1 MGIVI
6 GLVAIAILAIIG
18 LIFYEYISEG
28 FDSFKTEIVES
39 EASEAYQII
48 PEENQE
54 VCNLRLTV
62 YGEIEYELF
71 SIPVELRF
79 EFGEN
84 TNNPQV
90 VVYEWKGC
98 KGTENLSIYDYI
110 EDAELQSLIN
120 VVETDF
126 TMKLRLVDNEKNNE
140 EKSRKCCEIPQ
151 GIVATPMEFYESFI
165 FNDIPK
171 KNYDLE
177 IIIDGQKINNKITNS
192 PYIYKIRI

>member
-1 MGIVI
+1 M
-6 GLVAIAILAIIG
+6 
-18 LIFYEYISEG
+18 
-28 FDSFKTEIVES
+28 
-39 EASEAYQII
+39 
-48 PEENQE
+48 
-54 VCNLRLTV
+54 
-62 YGEIEYELF
+62 
-71 SIPVELRF
+71 
-79 EFGEN
+79 
-84 TNNPQV
+84 
-90 VVYEWKGC
+90 
-98 KGTENLSIYDYI
+98 SIYDYI

-126 TMKLRLVDNEKNNE
+126 TMKLRLVDNEKNYE

-151 GIVATPMEFYESFI
+151 GIVATPIEFYESFV

>member
-90 VVYEWKGC
+90 V
-98 KGTENLSIYDYI
+98 
-110 EDAELQSLIN
+110 
-120 VVETDF
+120 
-126 TMKLRLVDNEKNNE
+126 
-140 EKSRKCCEIPQ
+140 
-151 GIVATPMEFYESFI
+151 FY
-165 FNDIPK
+165 
-171 KNYDLE
+171 
-177 IIIDGQKINNKITNS
+177 
-192 PYIYKIRI
+192 